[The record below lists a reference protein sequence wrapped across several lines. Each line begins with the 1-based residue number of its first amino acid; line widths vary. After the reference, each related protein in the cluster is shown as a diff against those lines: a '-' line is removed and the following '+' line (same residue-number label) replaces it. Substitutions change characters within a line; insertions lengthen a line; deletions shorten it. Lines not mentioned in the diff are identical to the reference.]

1 MAQKAIY
8 EFDGK
13 KLIASQ
19 LPKFFPEFTFHNKL
33 AILTPETDIDKL
45 AAENPW
51 LKTDKL
57 VAKPDQLFGKRGKAN
72 LLLLDGNFEQLKEFA
87 GEKLGK
93 TFDIS
98 GKTGTLTRLL
108 VEPFVPHTTEYYV
121 SITSD
126 RDNDIVHFSQEG
138 GIFVEENWDK
148 VTHIAVPF
156 DTDIDTFEFAKEL
169 PDLSESV
176 IKFIKG
182 LLHVYQEQDFTFLEI
197 NPFAITEDNQ
207 IVPLDLKSRLD
218 NTAYFNHTET
228 WGNPENPIEFP
239 GGFGQELSS
248 EEKYIEELDEKTG
261 ASLKL
266 KLINPDGRIWTL
278 LSGGGASVI
287 FTDTIVDLGFGHELA
302 NYGEYSGNP
311 SLEHTQIYAGTVI
324 DLMTRTPDPD
334 GKPKYLF
341 IAGGIANFTNVKAT
355 FTGIVNVFREKVDAM
370 KKANVKVYV
379 RRGGPYEKEGLQM
392 MKDIGKELDFSI
404 EVHDRYTPLT
414 RIVPIAL
421 KEEKG
426 EQQVI

>member
-8 EFDGK
+8 EYDGK

-19 LPKFFPEFTFHNKL
+19 LPKYFPEFKFHNKL
-33 AILTPETDIDKL
+33 AILTPETDLDAL
-45 AAENPW
+45 AQEQPW

-72 LLLLDGNFEQLKEFA
+72 LLLLDGDFDQLKKFA
-87 GEKLGK
+87 AEKLNK
-93 TFDIS
+93 TFEIRGKS
-98 GKTGTLTRLL
+98 GKLTRLL
-108 VEPFVPHTTEYYV
+108 VEPFIPHETEYYV

-126 RDNDIVHFSQEG
+126 RDYDIVHFSIEG

-148 VTHIAVPF
+148 VTHIPVPF
-156 DTDIDTFEFAKEL
+156 DADIDSFDFESKL
-169 PDLSESV
+169 PDLGDLKDLV
-176 IKFIKG
+176 VKFIKG
-182 LLHVYQEQDFTFLEI
+182 LLHVYQDQDFAFLEI
-197 NPFAITEDNQ
+197 NPFAITADKQ

-218 NTAYFNHTET
+218 NTAYFLHPDT

-239 GGFGQELSS
+239 GGFGQELSP
-248 EEKYIEELDEKTG
+248 EEQKIAELDEKTG

-266 KLINPDGRIWTL
+266 KLINPNGRIWTL

-287 FTDTIVDLGFGHELA
+287 FTDTIADLGFGNELA

-311 SLEHTQIYAGTVI
+311 SLEHTEIYAETVM
-324 DLMTRTPDPD
+324 DLMTRNPDPE
-334 GKPKYLF
+334 GKPKFLF

-355 FTGIVNVFREKVDAM
+355 FAGIVNALRKKVDAL
-370 KKANVKVYV
+370 KKANARIYV

-392 MKDIGKELDFSI
+392 MRDIGKELDLPI
-404 EVHDRYTPLT
+404 EVYDRYTPLT

-421 KEEKG
+421 KG
-426 EQQVI
+426 GN